1 MLPSVLSSLLLFL
14 SLTNAKK
21 RERES
26 CFLKEERKRKFDFE
40 MFGVESIR
48 LIFSSVSLMCLF
60 VRAFIMTHKKTR
72 RERVV

>member
-1 MLPSVLSSLLLFL
+1 MLSSLLFFL

-21 RERES
+21 RERERES

-40 MFGVESIR
+40 MFGGESIR

-60 VRAFIMTHKKTR
+60 VRAFIMTQ
-72 RERVV
+72 

>member
-1 MLPSVLSSLLLFL
+1 VLSSLLFFL

-40 MFGVESIR
+40 MFGGESIR